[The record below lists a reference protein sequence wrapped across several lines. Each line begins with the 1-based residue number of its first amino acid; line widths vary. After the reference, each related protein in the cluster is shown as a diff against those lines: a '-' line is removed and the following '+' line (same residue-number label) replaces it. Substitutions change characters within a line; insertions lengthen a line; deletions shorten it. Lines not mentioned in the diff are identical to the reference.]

1 MLRSLPKT
9 MIDGSLLVALVSD
22 LSVVVAFAPLL
33 GNWQDPVTGV
43 S

>member
-33 GNWQDPVTGV
+33 GNCQDPVTGV